1 MTKRPDILD
10 GATYE
15 LVVDDDVSIF
25 VTINSS
31 DGKPFEVFVR
41 DDDAALYEWI
51 AALTIL
57 ITRLLRAGQSLQD
70 IGSEL
75 EEIHGPESRHM
86 IPGTNIQSPS
96 FVARVGRIL
105 RIHAQ
110 KLQEKNDGARN
121 NQE

>member
-1 MTKRPDILD
+1 MSGRPDIIS

-15 LVVDDDVSIF
+15 LVVDDDISMF
-25 VTINSS
+25 VTINSV

-41 DDDAALYEWI
+41 DDNAALYEWI

-57 ITRLLRAGQSLQD
+57 ITRLLRAGQSLKD

-105 RIHAQ
+105 RIHAE
-110 KLQEKNDGARN
+110 KLKEN
-121 NQE
+121 